1 MSHTQCWVLQRNC
14 NIVHQLLDKNV
25 LFPFSLFYL
34 GLFGFFFVVHVWDDV
49 NLYWWN
55 AQKTTFLRL
64 RFSYT
69 AATMY
74 VSHFSSFSHGLCS
87 TTEIDYENE
96 IVFLYFLI
104 SSSLA
109 YFMQKMEK
117 TTTSGCL
124 YIGDRA
130 KHFHNPQLS
139 VYVFLQ
145 KGCTKPTCKSFAWW
159 LLQCPRKISK
169 WNPISKLAFVVRNS
183 IT

>member
-1 MSHTQCWVLQRNC
+1 MVQ
-14 NIVHQLLDKNV
+14 
-25 LFPFSLFYL
+25 
-34 GLFGFFFVVHVWDDV
+34 GWDDV

-87 TTEIDYENE
+87 CSTTTEIDYENE

-139 VYVFLQ
+139 IYVFCK
-145 KGCTKPTCKSFAWW
+145 KGAQNQHVNHLLDDYCSARGKSANGTRYLNWH
-159 LLQCPRKISK
+159 LLSAIQ
-169 WNPISKLAFVVRNS
+169 LRNS
-183 IT
+183 FPNWQNDWCKLSVAKCSLKNVWGGWKEK

>member
-1 MSHTQCWVLQRNC
+1 MVQ
-14 NIVHQLLDKNV
+14 
-25 LFPFSLFYL
+25 
-34 GLFGFFFVVHVWDDV
+34 GWDDV

-74 VSHFSSFSHGLCS
+74 VSHFSSFSHGLCTTAA

-117 TTTSGCL
+117 TTSGCP

-139 VYVFLQ
+139 IL
-145 KGCTKPTCKSFAWW
+145 CTLFAK
-159 LLQCPRKISK
+159 RVHKT
-169 WNPISKLAFVVRNS
+169 NM
-183 IT
+183 